1 MLIKYF
7 LDWNEKDTTVGYI
20 RINCPLEMEL
30 LAERVDRYEY
40 I

>member
-7 LDWNEKDTTVGYI
+7 LDWDDGITVGYI

-30 LAERVDRYEY
+30 LVERVDRYEY